1 MISDKYDYLLKIIVV
16 GDGAV
21 GKTALSVRYTDGIFK
36 DDYKMTIGVG
46 FSIKMMDVDGYRIK
60 IQIWDTGGQEQ
71 FTCIRP
77 LYYHGS
83 LGGLVVFDKTNRR
96 SFYNVGRWFKEAYDN
111 SGNIP
116 LILVGNKVDLPDI
129 QVTTEEA
136 TNLAKKFNTIY
147 FDSSAKSGQSVD
159 TIFESLV
166 RMIIDPKYVDKL
178 KEVGVE
184 YEQSKIIY
192 NESYQHYDKFAN
204 YAITYFQEDQK
215 FLALEFLKRA
225 LYWAKRAEFEE
236 GARWCGEQ
244 IVYIAQMLKISMPIE
259 IEGIV
264 LTCQSCNK
272 FYSVKHD
279 GHFVCP
285 KCYSSLEKIS
295 SNLMKV

>member
-1 MISDKYDYLLKIIVV
+1 MISEKYDYLLKIIVV

-21 GKTALSVRYTDGIFK
+21 GKTALSVRYTDRIFK

-46 FSIKMMDVDGYRIK
+46 FSIKMMDIGGYRVK
-60 IQIWDTGGQEQ
+60 FQIWDTGGQEQ

-77 LYYHGS
+77 LYYRGS

-111 SGNIP
+111 SGSIP

-136 TNLAKKFNTIY
+136 NNLAKKFNTIY

-159 TIFESLV
+159 LIFETLV
-166 RMIIDPKYVDKL
+166 RMIIDPKYNDKL
-178 KEVGVE
+178 KEAGVE

-192 NESYQHYDKFAN
+192 DESYQRYDKFAN
-204 YAITYFQEDQK
+204 YAIRYFQENSK

-225 LYWAKRAEFEE
+225 LYWAKKAEFEE

-244 IVYIAQMLKISMPIE
+244 IVYIAQMLNISMPTE
-259 IEGIV
+259 IEGIL

-272 FYSVKHD
+272 FYSVKYD

-285 KCYSSLEKIS
+285 KCYSSLVKIS
-295 SNLMKV
+295 SKMMKV